1 VEIASINELAKQGI
15 FAALFIVLF
24 IYVIKNQKER
34 ETLLYK
40 TIDDLSTK
48 IYTSTCST
56 HDVTKGIT
64 QDVELLDT
72 KLHNMSEKV
81 DQVDKKI
88 DHVIDKLDLI
98 DRKF

>member
-1 VEIASINELAKQGI
+1 MEVSTINELAKQGI

-24 IYVIKNQKER
+24 VYVIRTQKER

-40 TIDDLSTK
+40 TIDDLSIK
-48 IYTSTCST
+48 IYGTACNT
-56 HDVTKGIT
+56 HTITKDISSDV
-64 QDVELLDT
+64 DALDL
-72 KLHNMSEKV
+72 KLHSVTEKV
-81 DQVDKKI
+81 DTVDKKM